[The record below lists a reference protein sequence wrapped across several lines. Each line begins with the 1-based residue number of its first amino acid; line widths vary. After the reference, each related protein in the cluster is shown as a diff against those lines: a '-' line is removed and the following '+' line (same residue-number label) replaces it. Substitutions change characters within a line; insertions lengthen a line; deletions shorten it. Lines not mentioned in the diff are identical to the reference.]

1 LNELISCAGY
11 ARAGEITTTGC
22 AFWCAEVVHAAYIP
36 LAARAV
42 DRGLLPDRVT
52 RHCRPAAPPL
62 AADVA
67 VAAKR
72 HVSAASASSAMPK
85 TIARVQITLSGD
97 TSV

>member
-1 LNELISCAGY
+1 
-11 ARAGEITTTGC
+11 
-22 AFWCAEVVHAAYIP
+22 
-36 LAARAV
+36 
-42 DRGLLPDRVT
+42 
-52 RHCRPAAPPL
+52 
-62 AADVA
+62 VA